1 MPNSVVVDGKKFYEL
16 IVTDIKWHDVER
28 IGCDARQIVQF
39 EVDFVDPQRH
49 DPHIIEQNFTLSLQN
64 VIADELFFRY
74 LMRSL
79 YHHSKVFVSIH
90 CGSDHCYV
98 QGVLPKLVPICKKS
112 DEKKL
117 ADSGTFEAIVCDN

>member
-1 MPNSVVVDGKKFYEL
+1 MPNSVLVEGKKFYEL
-16 IVTDIKWHDVER
+16 LVTSIKWHDVER

-90 CGSDHCYV
+90 SGVDCCFV
-98 QGVLPKLVPICKKS
+98 QGVIPKLIPICQKS
-112 DEKKL
+112 DERML
-117 ADSGTFEAIVCDN
+117 EDSGLFDAIKSDD

>member
-16 IVTDIKWHDVER
+16 IVTDIKWHYVER
-28 IGCDARQIVQF
+28 AGCDARRIVQF
-39 EVDFVDPQRH
+39 EISFIDPQRGDTYVH
-49 DPHIIEQNFTLSLQN
+49 DQNVTISLHN

-90 CGSDHCYV
+90 SGVDCCFV
-98 QGVLPKLVPICKKS
+98 QGVIPKLIPICQKS
-112 DEKKL
+112 DERML
-117 ADSGTFEAIVCDN
+117 EDSWLFDAIKSDD